1 MSSCIFCDILDGLE
15 EASFVHRDE
24 LVSAFM
30 DTRPINTGH
39 VLVVPNLH
47 HPYLCDLPREAG
59 ERMFTVAR
67 AVASGLRRSGLE
79 CEGINLFVADGET
92 AMQEVLHCHIHVIPR
107 YSGDGFRLRFGAH
120 YHFVRPARWELD
132 AAAERVRCALPD
144 LPWIRSSDPA
154 R

>member
-1 MSSCIFCDILDGLE
+1 MGSCVFCDILEGTE
-15 EASFVHRDE
+15 QASFVHRDA

-39 VLVVPNLH
+39 VLVVPNAH
-47 HPYLCDLPREAG
+47 HPYLRDLPDEVG
-59 ERMFTVAR
+59 GRMFTVAR

-79 CEGINLFVADGET
+79 CEGINLFVADGEQ

-120 YHFVRPARWELD
+120 YHFIRPARWELD
-132 AAAERVRCALPD
+132 AAAERVRRALSG
-144 LPWIRSSDPA
+144 LR
-154 R
+154 